1 MFGYSGGK
9 SSETVT
15 RKIRYR
21 DYAKRP
27 WNRLTTLDLLQ
38 VKNEEHPI
46 PIVKVPALHACQG

>member
-27 WNRLTTLDLLQ
+27 WNCLAILDLSQ

-46 PIVKVPALHACQG
+46 SVVKVPARHACQG